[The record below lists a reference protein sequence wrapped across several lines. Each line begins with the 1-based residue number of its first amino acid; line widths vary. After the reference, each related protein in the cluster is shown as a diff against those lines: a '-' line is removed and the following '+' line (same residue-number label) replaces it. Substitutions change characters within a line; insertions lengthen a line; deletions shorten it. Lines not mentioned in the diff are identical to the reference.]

1 MLWMIGCSVRLKSLP
16 RRSGCMMLNC
26 NVHVNQLPTS
36 SGSYVVAST
45 WSHLQ
50 DALGATL
57 YRPLEVTS
65 KTLWMLYWQH
75 PFQSTSKKLWKL
87 RCNYDLKSLARC
99 PGCYVGPST
108 WKSFHDALDVC
119 CNIHF
124 NQLQRSSGSY
134 IVKSTW
140 SHFQEALDARS
151 GCNIPFNQVPRRSRC
166 YGITYISSQSERLCM
181 LRCNVFPNKLQDALD
196 ATL

>member
-16 RRSGCMMLNC
+16 RRSGCMLLNC

-65 KTLWMLYWQH
+65 TTLWML
-75 PFQSTSKKLWKL
+75 
-87 RCNYDLKSLARC
+87 RCNIL
-99 PGCYVGPST
+99 
-108 WKSFHDALDVC
+108 
-119 CNIHF
+119 F
-124 NQLQRSSGSY
+124 NQLPRSSGSY
-134 IVKSTW
+134 VVTTTW
-140 SHFQEALDARS
+140 SHLQDALDATLDRPLES
-151 GCNIPFNQVPRRSRC
+151 HFTTLWMYVVTSISISFKEALEVTLSNPREVTSKNQVPRRSRC